1 MSTEKEVLVSKLMHF
16 YIKNIFISKIYIK
29 VFNINFY
36 KNVHTLHVR
45 TLLIKFIILKKAS
58 EVTQNVR
65 WQKTKKADLQTF

>member
-1 MSTEKEVLVSKLMHF
+1 MSTEKEVLVLKLMHF

-45 TLLIKFIILKKAS
+45 TLLIKFII
-58 EVTQNVR
+58 
-65 WQKTKKADLQTF
+65 